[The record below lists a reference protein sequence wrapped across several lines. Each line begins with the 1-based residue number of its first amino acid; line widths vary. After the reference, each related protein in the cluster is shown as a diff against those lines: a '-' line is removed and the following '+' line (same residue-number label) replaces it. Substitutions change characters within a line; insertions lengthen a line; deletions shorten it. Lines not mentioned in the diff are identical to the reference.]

1 MRSNKDQAIRCMNKY
16 KVNIRLVS
24 IKNLQQRNKYL
35 MIIRKLAQIDLK
47 NMNIRM
53 IYRLK
58 QRDKKVR

>member
-1 MRSNKDQAIRCMNKY
+1 MNEY